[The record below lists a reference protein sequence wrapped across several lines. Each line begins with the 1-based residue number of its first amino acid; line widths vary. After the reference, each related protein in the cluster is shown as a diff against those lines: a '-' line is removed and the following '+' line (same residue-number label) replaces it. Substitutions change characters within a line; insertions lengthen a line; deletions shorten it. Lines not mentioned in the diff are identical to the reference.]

1 MLDILLFKFV
11 TGDFTSRLAQLK
23 TDLDDKLKSLKKN
36 TSNNTK
42 HVVVTYQKN
51 LGYINKRNH
60 KKFGK

>member
-1 MLDILLFKFV
+1 MLDILLFKLV
-11 TGDFTSRLAQLK
+11 TGNFASRLAQIK

-51 LGYINKRNH
+51 LGNINKSIH

>member
-1 MLDILLFKFV
+1 MLDILLFKLV
-11 TGDFTSRLAQLK
+11 TGNFASRLAQIK

-42 HVVVTYQKN
+42 HVVVTCQKD